1 MTSAAPILVTGA
13 SGQVGGEVVNLLRLR
28 NQPILAPTSA
38 EMDLA
43 SPDAIRAYVRKH
55 RPSWIINA
63 AAYTAVDKAESEV
76 ELAEAINAVA
86 PGILG
91 EEAAALHIPVIHF
104 STDYVFAGDGTKQWV
119 ETDAT
124 SPLNTYGRTKLEG
137 EQALAQTGAA
147 YMIFRTSW
155 VYGATGKNFVR
166 TILRVARERESM
178 NIVADQFGAP
188 TWARDLARLALHVID
203 KAGSN
208 AENTVRNLSGRYHAC
223 NGGETTWFGFAEEIL
238 RQAAHHEPDVKF
250 ATLHPVPTEAY
261 PTPAKRPANSRMDC
275 SLLATKLGFQ
285 MPDWRESLAH
295 VIAEYD
301 QLRVTGSL

>member
-1 MTSAAPILVTGA
+1 MTAPSPILVTGA
-13 SGQVGGEVVNLLRLR
+13 SGQVGGEIANLLRLR

-38 EMDLA
+38 EMNLA
-43 SPDAIRAYVRKH
+43 SPGEIRSYIRKH

-76 ELAEAINAVA
+76 ELAETINAIA

-104 STDYVFAGDGTKQWV
+104 STDYVFAGNGTKPWM
-119 ETDAT
+119 ESDAT
-124 SPLNTYGRTKLEG
+124 NPLSVYGRTKLRG
-137 EQALAQTGAA
+137 EQMLAQSGAA
-147 YMIFRTSW
+147 YVIFRTSW
-155 VYGATGKNFVR
+155 VYGATGKNFFR
-166 TILRVARERESM
+166 TILRVASERESM

-203 KAGSN
+203 KAGEN
-208 AENTVRNLSGRYHAC
+208 AEAAVRYLQGCYHAC
-223 NGGETTWFGFAEEIL
+223 SGGETTWFGFAEEIL
-238 RQAAHHEPDVKF
+238 RLASHHQSDVTF

-261 PTPAKRPANSRMDC
+261 PTPARRPVNSRMNC

-285 MPDWRESLAH
+285 MPEWRESLAA
-295 VIAEYD
+295 VSREYD
-301 QLRVTGSL
+301 QLRTAGSL

>member
-13 SGQVGGEVVNLLRLR
+13 SGQVGGEVVSLLRLR
-28 NQPILAPTSA
+28 NQSILAPTST
-38 EMDLA
+38 EMNLA

-55 RPSWIINA
+55 RPAWIINA

-86 PGILG
+86 PGVLG
-91 EEAAALHIPVIHF
+91 EEAAILHIPVIHF
-104 STDYVFAGDGTKQWV
+104 STDYVFAGDGLKPWV

-124 SPLNTYGRTKLEG
+124 GPLSTYGRTKLEG
-137 EQALAQTGAA
+137 EQALANSGAA

-155 VYGATGKNFVR
+155 VYGATGKNFFR

-178 NIVADQFGAP
+178 SIVADQFGAP
-188 TWARDLARLALHVID
+188 TWARDLARLALFVID

-208 AENTVRNLSGRYHAC
+208 AEDAVRHLGGHYHAC

-238 RQAAHHEPDVKF
+238 RQAAHYEPNVKF

-261 PTPAKRPANSRMDC
+261 PTPAKRPANSRMNC
-275 SLLATKLGFQ
+275 SLLATKLAFQ
-285 MPDWRESLAH
+285 MPDWRESLAQ
-295 VIAEYD
+295 VISEYD